1 MQKKELNAAE
11 SVELIARMIDNTR
24 RHLERNAG
32 MPFLVWGY
40 ATVATTA
47 AVAAALLRTGD
58 PRWHWLWLAIPLL
71 GWAGMLVAQRRQGE
85 RHVRTFID
93 RVVSHIWTV
102 FGISS
107 WAVVLPAFLGTAERM
122 PVLPVILLLMGMGT
136 TLTGLVIRFS
146 PLTAGG
152 IVAIVL
158 SPALLVAPDLWNPLL
173 FGAGFALMMIVP
185 GHILNYRSNRPKDAR
200 HE

>member
-1 MQKKELNAAE
+1 MKEKELNAAE

-24 RHLERNAG
+24 QRLERNAG

-40 ATVATTA
+40 ATIAATA
-47 AVAAALLRTGD
+47 AVTAAVSLTGD
-58 PRWHWLWLAIPLL
+58 VRWNWLWFAIPLL
-71 GWAGMLVAQRRQGE
+71 GGAGMLVTGRRQGT

-102 FGISS
+102 FGIAS
-107 WAVVLPAFLGTAERM
+107 WAVVLPAMLGLARNM
-122 PVLPVILLLMGMGT
+122 PVLSTVLLMMGMGT
-136 TLTGLVIRFS
+136 AITGLVIRFR
-146 PLTAGG
+146 PIAAGG
-152 IVAIVL
+152 FFAIL
-158 SPALLVAPDLWNPLL
+158 LAPALLVAPGYWNPLL

-185 GHILNYRSNRPKDAR
+185 GHILNYRSNHPKENR

>member
-1 MQKKELNAAE
+1 MKEKELNAAE

-24 RHLERNAG
+24 QRLERNAG

-40 ATVATTA
+40 ATIATTA
-47 AVAAALLRTGD
+47 AVAAALLGTGD
-58 PRWHWLWLAIPLL
+58 PRWNWLWFAIPLL
-71 GWAGMLVAQRRQGE
+71 GGAGMLVAQRRQGE
-85 RHVRTFID
+85 RHVRTFVD

-102 FGISS
+102 FGIAS
-107 WAVVLPAFLGTAERM
+107 WAVVLPAFLGMNERI

-136 TLTGLVIRFS
+136 TLTGLVIRFR

-158 SPALLVAPDLWNPLL
+158 SPALLAAPGCWNPLL

-185 GHILNYRSNRPKDAR
+185 GHVLNYRSNHPKEDH